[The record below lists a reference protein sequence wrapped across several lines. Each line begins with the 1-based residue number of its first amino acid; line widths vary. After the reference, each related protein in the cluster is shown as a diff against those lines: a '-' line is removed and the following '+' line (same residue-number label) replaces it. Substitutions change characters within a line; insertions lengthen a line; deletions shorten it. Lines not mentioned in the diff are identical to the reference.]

1 MRARTQRGGANYVFH
16 SADMQARMKSKHEH
30 QADLYRAW
38 EEKRFVLHY
47 HAICDARSGKMTGME
62 ALIRWDRP
70 EGPLVAPADFV
81 GTLEDTGLIVPV
93 GEWVIQEACRQN
105 QAWTQ
110 AGLPP
115 ITVAVNVSPL
125 QFKQGN
131 GLVAVIRRALQESGL
146 AASQLC
152 LEITEGMAMG
162 PHDASSQTL
171 EQLKTLGVSIAIDD
185 FGTGYSSLAYL
196 QHFPVDAIKIDR
208 SFVEELS
215 EETPDANIVSAV
227 IALAHRLNMSVTAE
241 GVQSVLQLKLLK
253 SFGCNMVQGF
263 ALGKPLPAAVFE
275 AEVLRSQ
282 GWQSVT
288 DQFFGVAPC

>member
-1 MRARTQRGGANYVFH
+1 MHAGTRRRGENHVFY
-16 SADMQARMKSKHEH
+16 SADMHARLTRKLLYQAE
-30 QADLYRAW
+30 LYRAW

-47 HAICDARSGKMTGME
+47 HAICDARSGKMKGME

-70 EGPLVAPADFV
+70 DGHLVAPADFV

-125 QFKQGN
+125 QLKEGN

-162 PHDASSQTL
+162 PTHASSQTL
-171 EQLKTLGVSIAIDD
+171 EQLKTLGLSIAIDD

-196 QHFPVDAIKIDR
+196 QNFPVDAIKIDR

-241 GVQSVLQLKLLK
+241 GVQSALQLKLLK

-275 AEVLRSQ
+275 SDVLRSR

-288 DQFFGVAPC
+288 DRFFGVARC